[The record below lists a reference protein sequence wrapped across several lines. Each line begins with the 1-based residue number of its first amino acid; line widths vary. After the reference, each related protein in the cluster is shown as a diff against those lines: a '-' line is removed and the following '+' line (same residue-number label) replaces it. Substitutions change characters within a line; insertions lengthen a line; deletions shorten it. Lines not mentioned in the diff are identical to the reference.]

1 MRMVEIHL
9 DRTKRLKRIAAVCLL
24 FFSAAIAATAQAP
37 DKSSPQSASVE
48 IGQQVVVG
56 EGMKST
62 PDAPVSQGR
71 DARPWEMGPI
81 VDWGNGLGNRDQFR
95 FFAAGFQIGKPL
107 SPMVKAGILSGQ
119 FELGGNIFPFW
130 QAYTPAP
137 HMQTFVYKGVTYTEP
152 VGGGTYTGLS
162 LTPVILRWN
171 FRTES
176 RRIKPWF
183 QGAGG
188 LVYTTHKYPPDVLVP
203 HGVPGATSV
212 WNFSPQGG
220 FGIHWFT
227 SPRHSLDLAVNAVHI
242 SSASLG
248 DHNPGV
254 NALVQIQAG
263 YTWWK

>member
-1 MRMVEIHL
+1 MKLISE
-9 DRTKRLKRIAAVCLL
+9 VCLL
-24 FFSAAIAATAQAP
+24 FLGAALAATAQPP
-37 DKSSPQSASVE
+37 DKPAAEASTAEV
-48 IGQQVVVG
+48 GQQVVVSD
-56 EGMKST
+56 GMKSD
-62 PDAPVSQGR
+62 PDTPVSKKL
-71 DARPWEMGPI
+71 DARPWELGPI
-81 VDWGNGLGNRDQFR
+81 VDWGTGLGNRDQFR

-107 SPMVKAGILSGQ
+107 SPMMKAGILSGQ
-119 FELGGNIFPFW
+119 FELGANIFPFW
-130 QAYTPAP
+130 QAYTPDP
-137 HMQTFVYKGVTYTEP
+137 HMQTFVYKGVTYFAP
-152 VGGGTYTGLS
+152 VGGGTYTGFS

-188 LVYTTHKYPPDVLVP
+188 LIYTTHKYPPDILVP
-203 HGVPGATSV
+203 HGLPGGTSV

-220 FGIHWFT
+220 VGIHWFT
-227 SPRHSLDLAVNAVHI
+227 SPNRSMDFAINAVHI

-248 DHNPGV
+248 DRNPGV